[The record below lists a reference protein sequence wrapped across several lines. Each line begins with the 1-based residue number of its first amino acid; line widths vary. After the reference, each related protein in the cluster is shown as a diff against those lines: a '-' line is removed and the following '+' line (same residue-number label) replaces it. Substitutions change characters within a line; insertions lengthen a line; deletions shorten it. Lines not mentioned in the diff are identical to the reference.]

1 MKLALAIFA
10 GFIAPVVLVGVLVTS
25 APDNDTA
32 VDFGMIVAEVNGL
45 PISTEDLALAQEENY
60 AVLEQLPAEEHFGFL
75 VNFVAAR
82 KLAAEQAR
90 ASGLDQDKLAL
101 ARQSYLIDRALQDI
115 WMQRELFN
123 LVSPEKVRA
132 YYDEV
137 IMPQDGGT
145 QGEEIRARH
154 ILVADKAT
162 AEKLI
167 SELKQGADFAELA
180 QINSIGPSAERG
192 GDLGYFQNGQMVP
205 AFNEAAFALSVGQVS
220 APVETEF
227 GWHVIKL
234 EDRRTTT
241 IPPFEMIEE
250 QVYQFLLRQE
260 SQRIEL
266 DLLKDAEIQ
275 MLLGPAEE
283 AVSESQDWP
292 EDWPEDPPAEIPAD
306 TPEANGAALPVT
318 E

>member
-10 GFIAPVVLVGVLVTS
+10 GFIAPVLLVVVLAMS
-25 APDNDTA
+25 ESDDQADNKDA
-32 VDFGMIVAEVNGL
+32 AGFGMIVAEVNGL

-82 KLAAEQAR
+82 KLAARQAR
-90 ASGLDQDKLAL
+90 ADGLDKDKQAL
-101 ARQSYLIDRALQDI
+101 ARQRYLIDRALQDV
-115 WMQRELFN
+115 WMQSELFN

-137 IMPQDGGT
+137 IAPQDGGT
-145 QGEEIRARH
+145 QGEEISARH

-167 SELKQGADFAELA
+167 AELKQGADFAELA

-205 AFNEAAFALSVGQVS
+205 AFNDAAFALSVGQIS

-227 GWHVIKL
+227 GWHIIML
-234 EDRRTTT
+234 EDRRETT

-260 SQRIEL
+260 SQRLEL
-266 DLLKDAEIQ
+266 ELSKDAEIK
-275 MLLGPAEE
+275 MLIGPAEPETTSE
-283 AVSESQDWP
+283 AIPEATSEAIP
-292 EDWPEDPPAEIPAD
+292 EDNDV
-306 TPEANGAALPVT
+306 ALPVT
-318 E
+318 P